1 MELVKLKT
9 ALSSKISPEIFDDG
23 KNKLAS
29 VMIVIYG
36 TDPIIIM
43 TEKPETMNLHAG
55 EISFPGGKFDEGDND
70 LLDTALRETKEE
82 IGLEILRN
90 KVIGQLKPVTTL
102 NSRFKIIPF
111 VSILDSAPQL
121 SANAEVKTILHI
133 PMIPFLK
140 TLADD
145 PDPNHKSIQEMHTF
159 TFKNKIVWG
168 ASARML
174 KQIVDLMSNQ
184 NLI

>member
-1 MELVKLKT
+1 MEIGKLKT
-9 ALSSKISPEIFDDG
+9 ALSSKISTEIFDDG

-43 TEKPETMNLHAG
+43 TEKPDTMNFHAG
-55 EISFPGGKFDEGDND
+55 EISFPGGKFDDGDND

-102 NSRFKIIPF
+102 NSGFKIIPF
-111 VSILDSAPQL
+111 VSILDSMPQL
-121 SANAEVKTILHI
+121 RANHEVKTILHI

-145 PDPNHKSIQEMHTF
+145 TDLNHKSIQEMYTF
-159 TFKNKIVWG
+159 IFKNKIVWG